1 MSDSRSRPGLYV
13 HVPFCLSKCPYCDFN
28 SITALELI
36 PAWLGALEEE
46 CRLRAGSFGP
56 FDSLY
61 VGGGTPS
68 VLEDSRLDRLA
79 TVLHRYFKFDDR
91 SEITIEVNPD
101 DVCQRRLELLRNLGF
116 NRISLGVQSLQ
127 DSELRFLGRRHT
139 AEQTLRALDRVRS
152 AGFDRMSL
160 DLIYGFS
167 ADPAV
172 PHRILWER
180 TLEKVLR
187 FEPDHLSCYM
197 MTIEGDTPFKR
208 LFLEGKLALPPE
220 EEGEQ
225 LFLFTSEFLEE
236 HGFLHYEISNFAR
249 SPDSV
254 CRHNQKYWDH
264 TPYLGLGPSA
274 HSFRDGNRWWNTR
287 SVQQYCESLGK
298 GELPVE
304 GLEELSEEQ
313 FLLERLFL
321 GLRTRRGVNASLL
334 IQRPGASSILLELL
348 ASGILERRGGRI
360 VPTRKGFLLADGLP
374 LLF

>member
-1 MSDSRSRPGLYV
+1 MSESQSHPGLYI

-28 SITALELI
+28 SITALDLI

-46 CRLRAGSFGP
+46 CRLRAGTFEA

-68 VLEDSRLDRLA
+68 VLGDGHIDRLTA
-79 TVLHRYFKFDDR
+79 ALYRYFQFEDH

-101 DVCQRRLELLRNLGF
+101 DVCVERLELLRSLGF
-116 NRISLGVQSLQ
+116 NRISLGIQSMQ
-127 DSELRFLGRRHT
+127 GSELRFLGRRHT
-139 AEQTLRALDRVRS
+139 AEQTLHALDEVRS

-167 ADPAV
+167 ADPMV
-172 PHRILWER
+172 PHRILWES

-197 MTIEGDTPFKR
+197 LTIEGDTPFKR
-208 LFLEGKLALPPE
+208 LFSEGKPALPSE
-220 EEGEQ
+220 EEGEE
-225 LFLFTSEFLEE
+225 LFVFTSEFLEE

-249 SPDSV
+249 SPASF
-254 CRHNQKYWDH
+254 CRHNRKYWDH

-274 HSFRDGNRWWNTR
+274 HSFRERKRWWNKP
-287 SVQQYCESLGK
+287 SVHQYCESLQAGT
-298 GELPVE
+298 LPMGGSE
-304 GLEELSEEQ
+304 DLTEEQ
-313 FLLERLFL
+313 LQLEGLFL
-321 GLRTRRGVNASLL
+321 GLRTRWGVDESLL
-334 IQRPGASSILLELL
+334 VQRSGASSVLPDLL
-348 ASGILERRGGRI
+348 AAGILERRGNRI